1 MTMKLRHIVPV
12 LTLPVLASA
21 CGGQTPG
28 DEPVAESTRA
38 VLSAPLFAPHSARFT
53 VDNVE
58 VTISSRLPFGEF
70 SASAP
75 GKARQ
80 LAWSVSHNPFRYVGI
95 QVIPYGFGSPLERS
109 FVSRPGAS
117 ALHRDRFA
125 SQHGSEPV
133 AAPPQVLTASLLGK
147 SVPGAAYVRPDENA
161 AGGYRGTA
169 EFVTEA
175 GGRVWIVSVS
185 EDLAAGD
192 IGAFYDS
199 LRGLSLSSSDLDR
212 ATTLTAPTTGSVRSD
227 RPLPEE
233 GPAQDAAADLNTG
246 SYRGKKIDTPSWWSD
261 AACDKTNYWNHTPP
275 SVPAASLLT
284 PGAHV
289 PNPWNGL
296 PACGPNPYLY
306 AGAADVLS
314 TLPGGWGEY
323 EFECV
328 ELSMRF
334 LYGAYGVKAYG
345 ADGNGV
351 ANNYRTTYGGGLQR
365 VPNGGAPPLPVA
377 GDVLQYRCGTHG
389 HTSVVVSESHDSNG
403 TGGLYVIEQNNG
415 PGAGNYIPET
425 RWTVGCDSSGCC
437 VDAWLHQP

>member
-1 MTMKLRHIVPV
+1 MKLCRIAPFLMLPTLV
-12 LTLPVLASA
+12 LA

-28 DEPVAESTRA
+28 DEPIAQSPRA
-38 VLSAPLFAPHSARFT
+38 VLSGPMTQPHSASFT

-58 VTISSRLPFGEF
+58 VTLSSRLPFADF
-70 SASAP
+70 SASEA
-75 GKARQ
+75 GKPRQ
-80 LAWSVSHNPFRYVGI
+80 LAWSVTHNPFRYVGI

-109 FVSRPGAS
+109 FVSQPGA
-117 ALHRDRFA
+117 ATLHRERFA
-125 SQHGSEPV
+125 TRHGSEPA
-133 AAPPQVLTASLLGK
+133 AAPHRELTASLFGK
-147 SVPGAAYVRPDENA
+147 TTAGAAYVRPDEHA
-161 AGGYRGTA
+161 PGGYRGTA
-169 EFVTEA
+169 EFTAEA
-175 GGRVWIVSVS
+175 GGRLWIIGVS
-185 EDLAAGD
+185 EDLSAGD
-192 IGAFYDS
+192 VDAFYES
-199 LRGLSLSSSDLDR
+199 LRGLSLSSGDPDR
-212 ATTLTAPTTGSVRSD
+212 ATTLSAPDSSSPRSA
-227 RPLPEE
+227 RPQPED
-233 GPAQDAAADLNTG
+233 GPAYGAAGAPETG
-246 SYRGKKIDTPSWWSD
+246 SYHGKTIATPSWWSD
-261 AACDKTNYWNHTPP
+261 SLCDKTNYWNHTPP
-275 SVPAASLLT
+275 KVPAAALLT

-289 PNPWNGL
+289 ANPWNGL

-306 AGAADVLS
+306 AGAADVAV
-314 TLPGGWGEY
+314 TFPGGWGEY

-351 ANNYRTTYGGGLQR
+351 ADNYRTASGGGLQR
-365 VPNGGAPPLPVA
+365 VPNGGAPPLPVS

-389 HTSVVVSESHDSNG
+389 HTSVVVSESHDASG